1 MTNIMRIN
9 IKYHAYSEPHVP
21 VPATATEAS
30 KIDFYLRLSKPATS
44 NISLNRHLWHFRD
57 VPATGICGG
66 TLIWKPL
73 PATSKPA
80 TSRIR
85 LYRHLWHFRDVPVTG
100 TCGGTL
106 SWKPLPATSKP
117 ALATKVHITVQ
128 FTPLPAIKDKVHIP
142 VFWQVYATL
151 FDFRRQ
157 PAPAA
162 APLTGDRYLRLIN
175 RRL

>member
-73 PATSKPA
+73 PATSKPV

-100 TCGGTL
+100 TCGGNL
-106 SWKPLPATSKP
+106 SWKPLPATSK
-117 ALATKVHITVQ
+117 LAC
-128 FTPLPAIKDKVHIP
+128 DKGAYNGPFYAVTSDKA
-142 VFWQVYATL
+142 QGAYTGLLVY
-151 FDFRRQ
+151 
-157 PAPAA
+157 
-162 APLTGDRYLRLIN
+162 
-175 RRL
+175 RRLAKSAGNWDR